1 MIKSRSGFSLLEL
14 VVVITILAIVAVAVT
29 PLFRGR
35 ESQLRTK
42 DFVAKLNLLMQ
53 TSWQQALTSGK
64 VQKVHCYL
72 KNKKIELEEQKEIG
86 SKDFVPLV
94 HEFMETSLEIPQN
107 FFFKNFYI
115 DGADEMRKGKQ
126 ERVWFYIAPSG
137 VAQNVI
143 INIIDQNDDLDKN
156 ESQQFGLVLNPF
168 SAQFEYYDA
177 FQKP

>member
-1 MIKSRSGFSLLEL
+1 MIKVRSGFSLLEL
-14 VVVITILAIVAVAVT
+14 VVVITILAIIAVAMT

-72 KNKKIELEEQKEIG
+72 KNKKIELEEPKEVG
-86 SKDFVPLV
+86 SKDFIPFA
-94 HEFMETSLEIPQN
+94 HEFLNTQLEIPQTY
-107 FFFKNFYI
+107 FFKNFYI
-115 DGADEMRKGKQ
+115 EGEDEMRKGK
-126 ERVWFYIAPSG
+126 RKSVYFYIAPSG
-137 VAQNVI
+137 LAQNVI
-143 INIIDQNDDLDKN
+143 INVIDQNDDLEKG
-156 ESQQFGLVLNPF
+156 ESEQFGLVLNPF
-168 SAQFEYYDA
+168 SVQFDYYDT